1 MVKVVE
7 IRGFLFSAT
16 LTDGSNLCLQPG
28 EETIIKDSLV
38 SESLKLAY
46 KNNYVS
52 ITEVESNKTTTK
64 NKTGGATK

>member
-16 LTDGSNLCLQPG
+16 LTDGSNLCLQSG

-38 SESLKLAY
+38 SESLKLAC
-46 KNNYVS
+46 KKNYVS
-52 ITEVESNKTTTK
+52 ITEVESNKSTTK

>member
-16 LTDGSNLCLQPG
+16 LTDGSNLCLQSG

-46 KNNYVS
+46 KKNYVS
-52 ITEVESNKTTTK
+52 ITEVESNKSTTK